1 MKRRRWLQWGC
12 AHCAALGG
20 LAAAQTAWEVPPRFA
35 RPDVASDEG
44 GLWALMD
51 REEARLRRSPFRMR
65 EEPLGRYLRDLACRL
80 GASHCPDIH
89 VYAVR
94 TPFFNASMA
103 PNGMMQVWSGLLLR
117 MENEAQLAAI
127 LAHEISC
134 SSLSREANAGTA
146 SGEPN
151 TASFL
156 QVIAFSAAG
165 ESADSSTAIN

>member
-65 EEPLGRYLRDLACRL
+65 EEPLGLYLGDLACRL
-80 GASHCPDIH
+80 GAAHCPDIR

-94 TPFFNASMA
+94 TPYFNASMA
-103 PNGMMQVWSGLLLR
+103 PNGMMQVWSGLMLR
-117 MENEAQLAAI
+117 VENEAQLAAI
-127 LAHEISC
+127 LGHEIDQPC
-134 SSLSREANAGTA
+134 SS
-146 SGEPN
+146 
-151 TASFL
+151 
-156 QVIAFSAAG
+156 
-165 ESADSSTAIN
+165 AITNRHRSL